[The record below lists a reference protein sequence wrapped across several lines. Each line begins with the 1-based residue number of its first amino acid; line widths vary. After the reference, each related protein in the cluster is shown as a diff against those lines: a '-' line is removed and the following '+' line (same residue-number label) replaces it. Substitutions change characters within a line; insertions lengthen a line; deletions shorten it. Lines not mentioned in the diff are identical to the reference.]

1 MTLFVCCISFEGRL
15 DQPEAL
21 VMEIFGSE
29 VKVCGQLLRQ
39 VFFLG
44 GGGCEWQWSVSHF
57 FPLTERENERERFLI
72 FVQHL
77 L

>member
-1 MTLFVCCISFEGRL
+1 MTLFICCISFEGRL

-39 VFFLG
+39 VFFKGWG
-44 GGGCEWQWSVSHF
+44 GVSGS
-57 FPLTERENERERFLI
+57 E
-72 FVQHL
+72 V
-77 L
+77 

>member
-1 MTLFVCCISFEGRL
+1 MTLFICCISFEGRL
-15 DQPEAL
+15 DQPETL

-39 VFFLG
+39 VFFKGWG
-44 GGGCEWQWSVSHF
+44 GVSGSGVSAIF
-57 FPLTERENERERFLI
+57 FPLTERENERERFLL
-72 FVQHL
+72 FAQHL